1 MAERAHIEW
10 PTYQRAARELDS
22 RFHHPRTPV
31 YDRLL
36 SFGQV
41 RCLVFGA
48 YGEGSPDV
56 HHFLRAAAQ
65 QRAARSWRRHGSR
78 TQSEAYGVWLQVY
91 RRDMGVAAVREH
103 ARLRLRRIPLI
114 GVDRAVLRA
123 RGVQR
128 HRLVVG
134 QWEDGTRRDDFLA
147 FQALGGGRAAG
158 AA

>member
-1 MAERAHIEW
+1 
-10 PTYQRAARELDS
+10 
-22 RFHHPRTPV
+22 
-31 YDRLL
+31 
-36 SFGQV
+36 
-41 RCLVFGA
+41 
-48 YGEGSPDV
+48 
-56 HHFLRAAAQ
+56 
-65 QRAARSWRRHGSR
+65 
-78 TQSEAYGVWLQVY
+78 
-91 RRDMGVAAVREH
+91 MGVAAVREH